1 MMLYNNS
8 YSNRD
13 LYSVTMFFLV
23 VNGAYS
29 PWSDWTPCTV
39 TCGGGESMRT
49 RQCTNPSPEFG
60 GKDCSSLGKSTEI
73 MKCKNDPCPG
83 NSLNFVAPNVVLH
96 VLLQQVY
103 QLLLLLITH

>member
-1 MMLYNNS
+1 
-8 YSNRD
+8 
-13 LYSVTMFFLV
+13 MFFLV

-29 PWSDWTPCTV
+29 PWSDWTPCMV

-83 NSLNFVAPNVVLH
+83 NILNFVAPNVVLH

-103 QLLLLLITH
+103 QLLLLITH

>member
-1 MMLYNNS
+1 MMNNMMLYNNS

-13 LYSVTMFFLV
+13 LYSVTMFCLV

-73 MKCKNDPCPG
+73 MKCKNDPCAG
-83 NSLNFVAPNVVLH
+83 NSLNFAAPNVVLH
-96 VLLQQVY
+96 VPLQQVY
-103 QLLLLLITH
+103 

>member
-1 MMLYNNS
+1 M
-8 YSNRD
+8 
-13 LYSVTMFFLV
+13 
-23 VNGAYS
+23 
-29 PWSDWTPCTV
+29 

-96 VLLQQVY
+96 VLLQCTTRNTLRNGSEENLY
-103 QLLLLLITH
+103 RN